1 MNGARTLISLR
12 REKRLIMYKTL
23 MKSMRQYKK
32 PAYLTMLF
40 MALEVAVEIFIP
52 FLMAKIIDKG
62 LIEGDLRYVLKI
74 GSLMFGIA
82 CLSMLFGVLGGKFSS
97 DAAVGFSTNLRGD
110 IYKNIQTFA
119 FDSIDKYSSSSL
131 ITRLTTDITNIQMAF
146 QMVLKTIIRAP
157 FMIAFAF
164 GMAAY
169 TNLKLSLAIL
179 IIVPIVAVILI
190 GLIYRVHPYFI
201 QVFKKYDQLNQTVQ
215 EDINGVR
222 VVKSFVREEK
232 EIEKFKIASADIK
245 HLFTKAEK
253 ITALNAPIMQ
263 IAIYSCLLLVYWFGA
278 KYVVGGTMSTGELT
292 SFITYMMQILS
303 SIMMISMIFVMIVI
317 SEASVERVAEVLNE
331 KATLTNPEK
340 PLTKIENGAIEFR
353 NVQFKYNKQSEEA
366 DLSQLNFTI
375 HSGETV
381 GIIGG
386 TGSGKSSLIQLI
398 PRLYDVTKGEV
409 YVSGHNVKDYDL
421 VTLRD
426 QIAMVLQKNTL
437 FSGTVNDNLRWGN
450 KNASKEEIQRVAK
463 LAQADDFVQ
472 AFPDKYETVLDQG
485 GSNVSGGQK
494 QRLTI
499 ARALLKQPKIL
510 ILDDST
516 SAVDTKTDA
525 YIRKA
530 FVEEIPNT
538 TKIIV
543 SQRISSIQDSDRIIV
558 LEEGK
563 INGIGTH
570 EELLKNNEIYKEVYD
585 SQVKGGTIVEE

>member
-1 MNGARTLISLR
+1 
-12 REKRLIMYKTL
+12 
-23 MKSMRQYKK
+23 
-32 PAYLTMLF
+32 

-62 LIEGDLRYVLKI
+62 LIAGDIRYVIKI
-74 GSLMFGIA
+74 GSLMFVLA
-82 CLSMLFGVLGGKFSS
+82 CFSMLFGVLGGKFSS
-97 DAAVGFSTNLRGD
+97 DAAVGLSTNLRQD
-110 IYKNIQTFA
+110 IYENIQTFA
-119 FDSIDKYSSSSL
+119 FDNIDKYSSSSL

-164 GMAAY
+164 AMAAY
-169 TNLKLSLAIL
+169 TNLKLSLTIL
-179 IIVPIVAVILI
+179 IIVPIVAFILI

-201 QVFKKYDQLNQTVQ
+201 KVFKKYDRLNQTVQ

-232 EIEKFKIASADIK
+232 EIEKFKVASTDIK
-245 HLFTKAEK
+245 NLFTKAEK
-253 ITALNAPIMQ
+253 ITALNAPVMQ

-317 SEASVERVAEVLNE
+317 SEASVERVAEVLTE
-331 KATLTNPEK
+331 KASLSNPEN
-340 PLTKIENGAIEFR
+340 PLTTIENGDIEFR
-353 NVQFKYNKQSEEA
+353 NVQFKYNELSEEA
-366 DLSQLNFTI
+366 DLSQINFTI
-375 HSGETV
+375 KSGETI

-398 PRLYDVTKGEV
+398 PRLYDVTEGEV

-437 FSGTVNDNLRWGN
+437 FSGTISDNLRWGD
-450 KNASKEEIQRVAK
+450 KEASKEEIQRVAK
-463 LAQADDFVQ
+463 LAQADEFVQ
-472 AFPDKYETVLDQG
+472 GFPDDYETVLDQG

-516 SAVDTKTDA
+516 SGVDTKTDA

-530 FVEEIPNT
+530 FIEEIPNT

-543 SQRISSIQDSDRIIV
+543 AQRISSIQDSDRIIV

-563 INGIGTH
+563 IDGIGTH
-570 EELLKNNEIYKEVYD
+570 DELLKNNKIYKEVYD

>member
-1 MNGARTLISLR
+1 
-12 REKRLIMYKTL
+12 MYKTL
-23 MKSMRQYKK
+23 INSLRHYKK
-32 PAYLTMLF
+32 PAFLTMLF

-62 LIEGDLRYVLKI
+62 LLEEDMAYVLKI
-74 GSLMFGIA
+74 GSLMFVMA
-82 CLSMLFGVLGGKFSS
+82 CFSMLFGVLGGKFSS
-97 DAAVGFSTNLRGD
+97 DAAVGFSTNLRQD
-110 IYKNIQTFA
+110 IYENVQTFA

-164 GMAAY
+164 AMAAY
-169 TNLKLSLAIL
+169 TNLKLSLTIL
-179 IIVPIVAVILI
+179 FIVPVVGVILV

-201 QVFKKYDQLNQTVQ
+201 KVFRKYDRLNQTVQ

-232 EIEKFKIASADIK
+232 EIEKFKEASENIK
-245 HLFTKAEK
+245 SLFMKAEK
-253 ITALNAPIMQ
+253 IIAFSAPVMQ
-263 IAIYSCLLLVYWFGA
+263 LAIYSCLLLVYWFGA

-303 SIMMISMIFVMIVI
+303 SVMMISMIFVMIVI

-331 KATLTNPEK
+331 KATLRNPEK
-340 PLTKIENGAIEFR
+340 PLTTIENGDIEFR
-353 NVQFKYNKQSEEA
+353 NVQFKYAKRSEEA
-366 DLSQLNFTI
+366 DLSHINLTI
-375 HSGETV
+375 KSGETV

-386 TGSGKSSLIQLI
+386 TGSGKSTLIQLI
-398 PRLYDVTKGEV
+398 PRLYDVTEGEV
-409 YVSGHNVKDYDL
+409 SVSGHNVKEYDL

-437 FSGTVNDNLRWGN
+437 FSGTIIDNLRWGN
-450 KNASKEEIQRVAK
+450 KDASEEEVQRVAK
-463 LAQADDFVQ
+463 LAQADDFIQ
-472 AFPDKYETVLDQG
+472 AFPDGYETVLDQG

-499 ARALLKQPKIL
+499 ARALLKRPKIL

-530 FVEEIPNT
+530 FIEEIPNT

-543 SQRISSIQDSDRIIV
+543 AQRISSIQDADRIIV
-558 LEEGK
+558 LDEGK

-570 EELLKNNEIYKEVYD
+570 DELLKNNVIYQEVFD

>member
-1 MNGARTLISLR
+1 
-12 REKRLIMYKTL
+12 
-23 MKSMRQYKK
+23 
-32 PAYLTMLF
+32 

-62 LIEGDLRYVLKI
+62 LIAGNLSYVLKI
-74 GSLMFGIA
+74 GSLMFVLA
-82 CLSMLFGVLGGKFSS
+82 CFSMLFGVLGGKFSA
-97 DAAVGFSTNLRGD
+97 DAAVGFSTNLRQD

-119 FDSIDKYSSSSL
+119 FDNIDKYSSSSL

-164 GMAAY
+164 AMAAY
-169 TNLKLSLAIL
+169 TNLKLSLTIL
-179 IIVPIVAVILI
+179 VIVPIVGFILI
-190 GLIYRVHPYFI
+190 GLIYLVHPYFI
-201 QVFKKYDQLNQTVQ
+201 AVFKKYDRLNQTVQ

-232 EIEKFKIASADIK
+232 EIEKFKVASTDIK
-245 HLFTKAEK
+245 DLFTKAEK

-263 IAIYSCLLLVYWFGA
+263 IAIYSSLLLVYWFGA

-292 SFITYMMQILS
+292 SFITYMMQILT
-303 SIMMISMIFVMIVI
+303 SIMMVSMIFIMVVI
-317 SEASVERVAEVLNE
+317 SEASVGRVTEVLQE
-331 KATLTNPEK
+331 KATLTNPND
-340 PLTKIENGAIEFR
+340 PITTIENGEIEFR
-353 NVQFKYNKQSEEA
+353 NVQFKYNELSEEA
-366 DLSQLNFTI
+366 DLSHIDLTI
-375 HSGETV
+375 KSGETI

-386 TGSGKSSLIQLI
+386 TGSGKTSLIQLI
-398 PRLYDVTKGEV
+398 PRLYDTSEGEV
-409 YVSGHNVKDYDL
+409 YVSGHNVKEYDL
-421 VTLRD
+421 VALRD

-437 FSGTVNDNLRWGN
+437 FSGTINTNLRWGN
-450 KNASKEEIQRVAK
+450 KAATEEEIQRVAK

-472 AFPDKYETVLDQG
+472 SFPDKYETVLDQG

-530 FVEEIPNT
+530 FIEEIPNT

-558 LEEGK
+558 LDEGK

-570 EELLKNNEIYKEVYD
+570 EELLKNNTIYKEVYD
-585 SQVKGGTIVEE
+585 SQVKGGTIVEK

>member
-1 MNGARTLISLR
+1 
-12 REKRLIMYKTL
+12 MYKKL
-23 MKSMRQYKK
+23 MQSLRQYKK

-62 LIEGDLRYVLKI
+62 LIAGDLNYVLKI
-74 GSLMFGIA
+74 GSLMFVLA
-82 CLSMLFGVLGGKFSS
+82 CFSMLFGVLGGKFSS
-97 DAAVGFSTNLRGD
+97 DAAVGLSTNLRQD
-110 IYKNIQTFA
+110 IYENIQTFA
-119 FDSIDKYSSSSL
+119 FDNIDKYSSSSL

-164 GMAAY
+164 AMAAY
-169 TNLKLSLAIL
+169 TNLKLSLTIL
-179 IIVPIVAVILI
+179 IIVPIVAFILI

-201 QVFKKYDQLNQTVQ
+201 KVFKKYDRLNQTVQ

-232 EIEKFKIASADIK
+232 EIEKFKVASADIK
-245 HLFTKAEK
+245 NLFTKAEK
-253 ITALNAPIMQ
+253 ITALNAPVMQ

-317 SEASVERVAEVLNE
+317 SEASVERVTEVLNE
-331 KATLTNPEK
+331 KASLSNPEN
-340 PLTKIENGAIEFR
+340 PLMTIENGEIEFR
-353 NVQFKYNKQSEEA
+353 NVQFKYNELSEEA
-366 DLSQLNFTI
+366 DLSQINFTI
-375 HSGETV
+375 KSGETI

-398 PRLYDVTKGEV
+398 PRLYDATEGEV

-437 FSGTVNDNLRWGN
+437 FSGTISDNLKWGN
-450 KNASKEEIQRVAK
+450 KEASKEEIQRVAK
-463 LAQADDFVQ
+463 LAQADEFVQ
-472 AFPDKYETVLDQG
+472 GFPDNYETVLDQG

-530 FVEEIPNT
+530 FIEEIPNT

-563 INGIGTH
+563 IDGIGTH
-570 EELLKNNEIYKEVYD
+570 DELLKNNKIYKEVYD